1 MENLEVRFFKKDL
14 VGFGLIYFVFTILCV
29 VMFVIGYNF
38 ALSLIFAI
46 FLFITSIMVILS
58 TCLFRIRVIGDNF
71 KVRTKFGQKYE
82 FSISDIQKIKYIKHN
97 NIKRGPQ
104 YALVITAGNKEL
116 ELNKQM
122 EGFDIMVEYLL
133 KKYADD
139 NGFKNIVFYVDDGI
153 SGTTF
158 ERDGFQAMMSDIE
171 SGKVGTVI
179 TKDLS
184 RLGRDYL
191 KTGEYV
197 EIIFPDHDVRYIA
210 INDNVDTFKGDNEF
224 MAFKNIFNDW
234 YARDCSKKIRAVFK
248 AKGQSGKH
256 LCPPVYGYKKSDTDK
271 NLWVIDDTA
280 AEVVRKIFRLCIE
293 GYGPV
298 QIARI
303 LTEQGVPT
311 PTAYALSQGRNN
323 GRHNAKLHRWGA
335 NTICHILE
343 RLEYCGHTVNFRT
356 HMKSYKV
363 HKIVYNPQDEWQIF
377 KNTQEPIITQ
387 QEFDLVQEL
396 RKNKRRPQKMQTVN
410 PFAGMVYCADCG
422 EKMYLSRRKNERPEQ
437 EHMRCSTYAKEQD
450 KCTVHYIRTCVLNE
464 IVLGELNKLLETI
477 KENEEEFINSAMN
490 HSIEKKSS
498 ELTKA
503 KKTIKQAEKR
513 IAELDKLF
521 TRLYEDNV
529 LGKISDER
537 FTVMSAGY
545 ENEQKMLKATVSELR
560 TIIAHAEKQASD
572 VTAFLKAVHKYE
584 HITKLTPEIMHELI
598 EKIVVHEADK
608 SSGKRVQ
615 QIDIYYRFD
624 VAVSSV
630 TAETGKYGKKTA

>member
-1 MENLEVRFFKKDL
+1 MKD
-14 VGFGLIYFVFTILCV
+14 
-29 VMFVIGYNF
+29 
-38 ALSLIFAI
+38 
-46 FLFITSIMVILS
+46 
-58 TCLFRIRVIGDNF
+58 
-71 KVRTKFGQKYE
+71 K
-82 FSISDIQKIKYIKHN
+82 
-97 NIKRGPQ
+97 
-104 YALVITAGNKEL
+104 ITAL
-116 ELNKQM
+116 YCRLSQ
-122 EGFDIMVEYLL
+122 DDMVDGESNSITNQKLIL
-133 KKYADD
+133 KKFADD
-139 NGFKNIVFYVDDGI
+139 NGFRNTVFYVDDGI

-158 ERDGFQAMMSDIE
+158 ERDGFKEMMNDVE
-171 SGKVGTVI
+171 NGKVGIVI

-197 EIIFPDHDVRYIA
+197 EIIFPDYDVRYIA

-256 LCPPVYGYKKSDTDK
+256 LCPPIYGYRKSDTDK
-271 NLWVIDDTA
+271 DLWVIDEVA
-280 AEVVRKIFRLCIE
+280 ADVVRKIYRLCID

-303 LTEQGVPT
+303 LTEQGIPT
-311 PTAYALSQGRNN
+311 PTAYAISQGKNPNN
-323 GRHNAKLHRWGA
+323 KNAKLHRWGA

-343 RLEYCGHTVNFRT
+343 KPEYIGHTVNFRT

-363 HKIVYNPQDEWQIF
+363 HKIVYNPEEDFMIF
-377 KNTQEPIITQ
+377 ENTHEPIVTK
-387 QEFDLVQEL
+387 QEFELVQEL
-396 RKNKRRPQKMQTVN
+396 RKNKRRPQKSDVVN
-410 PFAGMVYCADCG
+410 PFAGIVYCADCG
-422 EKMYLSRRKNERPEQ
+422 ERMYLSRRKNERPEQ

-450 KCTVHYIRTCVLNE
+450 KCSVHYIRTCVLNE
-464 IVLGELNKLLETI
+464 IVLGELNKLLATVKADEDDFLQT
-477 KENEEEFINSAMN
+477 AMN
-490 HSIEKKSS
+490 NSVQKKSS
-498 ELTKA
+498 EITKA
-503 KKTIKQAEKR
+503 KKTVKQAEKR

-529 LGKISDER
+529 LGKLSDER
-537 FTVMSAGY
+537 FTMMSTAY
-545 ENEQKMLKATVSELR
+545 EEEQQKLKATVSEL
-560 TIIAHAEKQASD
+560 TALIDASEKKSSD
-572 VTAFLKAVHKYE
+572 VTAFLEIVRKYE

-624 VAVSSV
+624 VAISSV
-630 TAETGKYGKKTA
+630 TTETGKYGKKAA

>member
-1 MENLEVRFFKKDL
+1 MTDK
-14 VGFGLIYFVFTILCV
+14 
-29 VMFVIGYNF
+29 
-38 ALSLIFAI
+38 
-46 FLFITSIMVILS
+46 
-58 TCLFRIRVIGDNF
+58 
-71 KVRTKFGQKYE
+71 
-82 FSISDIQKIKYIKHN
+82 
-97 NIKRGPQ
+97 
-104 YALVITAGNKEL
+104 ITALYCRLSQDDMLDGESNSITNQKA
-116 ELNKQM
+116 M
-122 EGFDIMVEYLL
+122 L

-139 NGFKNIVFYVDDGI
+139 NGFKNTIFYVDDGV
-153 SGTTF
+153 SGTTW
-158 ERDGFQAMMSDIE
+158 ERDGFKAMLADIE
-171 SGKVGTVI
+171 AGKVGTVI

-191 KTGEYV
+191 KTGEYI
-197 EIIFPDHDVRYIA
+197 EIIFPDYDVRYIA
-210 INDNVDTFKGDNEF
+210 INDGVDTFKSENEL

-248 AKGQSGKH
+248 AKGQAGKH
-256 LCPPVYGYKKSDTDK
+256 LCPPVYGYKKSETDK

-280 AEVVRKIFRLCIE
+280 AEVVRKIFKLCID

-311 PTAYALSQGRNN
+311 HTAYALSQGRDN

-335 NTICHILE
+335 QTICHILE

-356 HMKSYKV
+356 KMKSYKV
-363 HKIVYNPQDEWQIF
+363 HKIVYNPQEEWQIF
-377 KNTQEPIITQ
+377 ENTQEPIITQ
-387 QEFDLVQEL
+387 QTFDLVQEL
-396 RKNKRRPQKMQTVN
+396 RKHKRRPQRSEVVN

-464 IVLGELNKLLETI
+464 IVLGELNKLLATVRD
-477 KENEEEFINSAMN
+477 NEDEFIKTAMN
-490 HSIEKKSS
+490 NSVQKKSS

-503 KKTIKQAEKR
+503 RKTLKQAEKR
-513 IAELDKLF
+513 IDELDRLF

-537 FTVMSAGY
+537 FAMMSTGY
-545 ENEQKMLKATVSELR
+545 EDEQKKLKTTVTEITALIDS
-560 TIIAHAEKQASD
+560 AEQKSSD
-572 VTAFLKAVHKYE
+572 VTAFLGVVHKYE
-584 HITKLTPEIMHELI
+584 HIEKLTPEIMHELI

-608 SSGKRVQ
+608 SSGKRYQ

-624 VAVSSV
+624 VATSSV
-630 TAETGKYGKKTA
+630 EVETGKYGKKTA

>member
-1 MENLEVRFFKKDL
+1 MKD
-14 VGFGLIYFVFTILCV
+14 
-29 VMFVIGYNF
+29 
-38 ALSLIFAI
+38 
-46 FLFITSIMVILS
+46 
-58 TCLFRIRVIGDNF
+58 
-71 KVRTKFGQKYE
+71 K
-82 FSISDIQKIKYIKHN
+82 
-97 NIKRGPQ
+97 
-104 YALVITAGNKEL
+104 ITAL
-116 ELNKQM
+116 YCRLSQ
-122 EGFDIMVEYLL
+122 DDMVDGESNSITNQKLIL

-139 NGFKNIVFYVDDGI
+139 NGFRNTVFYVDDGI

-158 ERDGFQAMMSDIE
+158 ERDGFKEMMNDVE
-171 SGKVGTVI
+171 NGKVGIVI

-197 EIIFPDHDVRYIA
+197 EIIFPDYDVRYIA

-256 LCPPVYGYKKSDTDK
+256 LCPPIYGYRKSDTDK
-271 NLWVIDDTA
+271 DLWVIDEVA
-280 AEVVRKIFRLCIE
+280 ADVVRKIYRLCID

-303 LTEQGVPT
+303 LTEQGIPT
-311 PTAYALSQGRNN
+311 PTAYAISQGKNPNN
-323 GRHNAKLHRWGA
+323 KNAKLHRWGA

-343 RLEYCGHTVNFRT
+343 KPEYIGHTVNFRT

-363 HKIVYNPQDEWQIF
+363 HKIVYNPEEDFMIF
-377 KNTQEPIITQ
+377 ENTHEPIVTK
-387 QEFDLVQEL
+387 QEFELVQEL
-396 RKNKRRPQKMQTVN
+396 RKNKRRPQKSDVVN
-410 PFAGMVYCADCG
+410 PFAGIVYCADCG

-450 KCTVHYIRTCVLNE
+450 KCSVHYIRTCVLNE
-464 IVLGELNKLLETI
+464 IVLGELNKLLATVKADEDDFLQT
-477 KENEEEFINSAMN
+477 AMN
-490 HSIEKKSS
+490 NSVQKKSS
-498 ELTKA
+498 EITKA
-503 KKTIKQAEKR
+503 KKTVKQAEKR

-529 LGKISDER
+529 LGKLSDER
-537 FTVMSAGY
+537 FTMMSTAY
-545 ENEQKMLKATVSELR
+545 EEEQQKLKATVSEL
-560 TIIAHAEKQASD
+560 TALIDASEKKSSD
-572 VTAFLKAVHKYE
+572 VTAFLEIVRKYE

-624 VAVSSV
+624 VAISSV
-630 TAETGKYGKKTA
+630 TTETGKYGKKAA

>member
-1 MENLEVRFFKKDL
+1 MKD
-14 VGFGLIYFVFTILCV
+14 
-29 VMFVIGYNF
+29 
-38 ALSLIFAI
+38 
-46 FLFITSIMVILS
+46 
-58 TCLFRIRVIGDNF
+58 
-71 KVRTKFGQKYE
+71 K
-82 FSISDIQKIKYIKHN
+82 
-97 NIKRGPQ
+97 
-104 YALVITAGNKEL
+104 ITALYCRLSQDDMLDGESNSITNQKL
-116 ELNKQM
+116 
-122 EGFDIMVEYLL
+122 IL

-139 NGFKNIVFYVDDGI
+139 NGFRNTVFYVDDGI

-158 ERDGFQAMMSDIE
+158 ERDGFKEMMNDVE
-171 SGKVGTVI
+171 SGKVGIVI

-197 EIIFPDHDVRYIA
+197 EIIFPDYDVRYIA

-256 LCPPVYGYKKSDTDK
+256 LCPPIYGYRKSDTDK
-271 NLWVIDDTA
+271 DLWVIDEVA
-280 AEVVRKIFRLCIE
+280 ADVVRKIYRLCID

-303 LTEQGVPT
+303 LTEQGIPT
-311 PTAYALSQGRNN
+311 PTAYTISQGKNPNN
-323 GRHNAKLHRWGA
+323 KNARLHRWGA

-343 RLEYCGHTVNFRT
+343 KPEYIGHTVNFRT

-363 HKIVYNPQDEWQIF
+363 HKIVYNPEEDFMIF
-377 KNTQEPIITQ
+377 ENTHEPIVTK
-387 QEFDLVQEL
+387 QEFELVQEL
-396 RKNKRRPQKMQTVN
+396 RKNKRRPQKSDVVN
-410 PFAGMVYCADCG
+410 PFAGIVYCAECG
-422 EKMYLSRRKNERPEQ
+422 ERMYLSRRKNERPEQ

-450 KCTVHYIRTCVLNE
+450 KCSVHYIRTCVLNE
-464 IVLGELNKLLETI
+464 IVLGELNKLLATVKADEDNFLQT
-477 KENEEEFINSAMN
+477 AMN
-490 HSIEKKSS
+490 NSVQKKSS
-498 ELTKA
+498 EITKA
-503 KKTIKQAEKR
+503 KKTVKQAEKR

-529 LGKISDER
+529 LGKLSDER
-537 FTVMSAGY
+537 FTMMSTAY
-545 ENEQKMLKATVSELR
+545 EEEQQKLKATVSEL
-560 TIIAHAEKQASD
+560 TALINASEKKSSD
-572 VTAFLKAVHKYE
+572 VTAFLEIVRKYE
-584 HITKLTPEIMHELI
+584 HITRLTPEIMHELI

-624 VAVSSV
+624 VAISSV
-630 TAETGKYGKKTA
+630 TTETGKYGKKAA